1 MVRVG
6 PGPPPRWP
14 WFRTATATYEDAEA
28 VLHEALQIQQHLQA
42 QDQIIERILDALGRP
57 TAGEAA
63 PSGP

>member
-28 VLHEALQIQQHLQA
+28 VLHEALRIQQHL
-42 QDQIIERILDALGRP
+42 
-57 TAGEAA
+57 TARGAA
-63 PSGP
+63 RC